1 MVEREANRAPSIR
14 VALSIP
20 NMAEPST
27 LVGLGVRVEEAG
39 WDGVFLWDHVHG
51 SAEEP
56 MPVADPWTVLGALA
70 VRTERVRLGTS
81 ITPVARRRPQDLAR
95 QVVTL
100 DRLSGG
106 RAVLGVGLGEPPEEY
121 TSYGEQ
127 ADPALLAERLDEG
140 LDVLAGLWTGEP
152 FEHHGRH
159 HTVEGAQYLPVAV
172 QEPRVP
178 VWTSC
183 VVQNRA
189 TLGRAARWDGVIL
202 AAIGEGGSIDDV
214 PVDRVGA
221 AVAGIDAE
229 RAPGAGPFDVAV
241 TCASRPDA
249 DRLDAY
255 RRAGATWVL
264 VTGWVDRLDELVAEL
279 G

>member
-1 MVEREANRAPSIR
+1 

-20 NMAEPST
+20 NMAEPSK
-27 LVGLGVRVEEAG
+27 LVELGVRVEEAG

-51 SAEEP
+51 SAEQP

-81 ITPVARRRPQDLAR
+81 ITPVARRRPQELAR

-121 TSYGEQ
+121 TSYGEK
-127 ADPALLAERLDEG
+127 ADPKDLAERLDEG
-140 LDVLAGLWTGEP
+140 LEVLAGLWTGEP

-172 QEPRVP
+172 QQPRVP

-214 PVDRVGA
+214 PVDRVET
-221 AVAGIDAE
+221 AVATIAAE
-229 RAPGAGPFDVAV
+229 RAPDAGPIDVAV
-241 TCASRPDA
+241 TFSSRPDE
-249 DRLDAY
+249 DRLAAY
-255 RRAGATWVL
+255 CEAGATWVL
-264 VTGWVDRLDELVAEL
+264 VTGWIDQLDELVAQL